1 MTGSSR
7 RRAELTGELTA
18 LNAGELPSRHQAAIS
33 PTILVV
39 EDEVLLR
46 MAIADAL
53 RNVGYRV
60 IEVSDA
66 QQALDALAH
75 KFDVKLIVSDIQ
87 LPGALD
93 GLGLARLVR
102 ATHPAIKIVLTSGRF
117 SDAGSAEH
125 DGFFQKSYSA
135 NQLINHI
142 TTLLD

>member
-1 MTGSSR
+1 MIGGSR
-7 RRAELTGELTA
+7 RRGEFRGELAA
-18 LNAGELPSRHQAAIS
+18 LNAGELPSRQQAAIS

-46 MAIADAL
+46 MAVADQL

-60 IEVSDA
+60 IEVADA

-117 SDAGSAEH
+117 GDADGSEC
-125 DGFFQKSYSA
+125 DGFFQKPYDA
-135 NQLINHI
+135 NRLINHI
-142 TTLLD
+142 GTLLD